1 MLTAFARAA
10 AQKDRIAALPL
21 PSREALVANR
31 KPPVVA
37 LAAPASSK
45 SIFKGGR
52 PRGSGQCGG
61 GGQGD
66 GRAAVQGRADSS
78 GHLKALGPLQWIGII
93 GVHSHLFDSRCRGG
107 HKRWSTLVASAFG
120 LPVQQ
125 PAADGQRDMCPVRGC
140 SGVLDDEG
148 HHRAAC
154 TGVLGGHWKA
164 LHDQF
169 QNALHGILR
178 RLPGVSSCIDKTQIP
193 THGSAS
199 AVGTSAAAQ
208 FQQGDIYFRLPD
220 QGHLAR
226 LCGSQELVIDVICV
240 HTHAKDGRDNRL
252 RPGNGSDRPMAHLQ
266 SRANQKYTKHTPP
279 YQRLHIAF
287 LPVVADTAGRL
298 HEDAVRLLYHV
309 ATIQATGNVDNE
321 GLIGRARQDH
331 RFGYRRAS
339 IFRRLQADLGLL
351 LAALGAQQRH
361 APAGF
366 SFLPPRPRRS

>member
-1 MLTAFARAA
+1 M
-10 AQKDRIAALPL
+10 
-21 PSREALVANR
+21 
-31 KPPVVA
+31 PVH
-37 LAAPASSK
+37 P
-45 SIFKGGR
+45 
-52 PRGSGQCGG
+52 
-61 GGQGD
+61 
-66 GRAAVQGRADSS
+66 
-78 GHLKALGPLQWIGII
+78 
-93 GVHSHLFDSRCRGG
+93 
-107 HKRWSTLVASAFG
+107 
-120 LPVQQ
+120 
-125 PAADGQRDMCPVRGC
+125 PAADGQLERCPVHGC

-154 TGVLGGHWKA
+154 TSVLGGHWKA

-178 RLPGVSSCIDKTQIP
+178 RLPGVSSCIDKTHIP

-199 AVGTSAAAQ
+199 AVGLSVEAQ
-208 FQQGDIYFRLPD
+208 FQQGDIYLRLPD

-226 LCGSQELVIDVICV
+226 LCGSLELVIDVARV
-240 HTHAKDGRDNRL
+240 HTHNKAGQDCRRGAGSGSA
-252 RPGNGSDRPMAHLQ
+252 RPTAHLL
-266 SRANQKYTKHTPP
+266 SRANDKYAKHAKP
-279 YQRLHIAF
+279 YQRLNIAF

-321 GLIGRARQDH
+321 GLIGRARQDP